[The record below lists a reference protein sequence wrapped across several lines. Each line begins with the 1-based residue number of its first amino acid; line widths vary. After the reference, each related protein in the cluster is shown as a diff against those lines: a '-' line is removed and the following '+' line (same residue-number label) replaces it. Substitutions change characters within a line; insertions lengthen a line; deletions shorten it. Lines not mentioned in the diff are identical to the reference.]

1 MDQAKRLR
9 DLIKQRNVTPQL
21 ELVQSN
27 MRIISVTS
35 GKGGVGKTNFALN
48 LGIHISKAG
57 QRVIIVDADF
67 GFANVEVL
75 LGVSPKYSF
84 KEVLNGQVTV
94 EEALTKGPAG
104 IRFLSG
110 GSGLTQI
117 SDVSDA
123 QMAMLL
129 SGFQQL
135 GELADILIIDTGAG
149 MSKAVTN
156 FLKAS
161 HEIIVVTT
169 SDPTAIADAYSVMK
183 AIAEGNEDPPAIK
196 IVINRVENFKE
207 GQDVYTRLHRV
218 CTRFLKLK
226 PEHLGS
232 IPYDKFLVRSVKSQE
247 PVAILYPNSESSRSI
262 ETISK
267 RLLHD
272 VASTPENSGLKQFLN
287 RWVGFMKS

>member
-9 DLIKQRNVTPQL
+9 DLVKQRGVSPQV
-21 ELVQSN
+21 ELSKSS

-48 LGIHISKAG
+48 LAIHLSKAG

-75 LGVSPKYSF
+75 LGLSPRYSF
-84 KEVLNGQVTV
+84 KEVLSGQVSV
-94 EEALTKGPAG
+94 ADALTKGPAG
-104 IRFLSG
+104 LRFISG
-110 GSGLTQI
+110 GSGLTQM
-117 SDVSDA
+117 SDVSDG
-123 QMAMLL
+123 QMGILL

-135 GELADILIIDTGAG
+135 AELADILIIDTGAG

-156 FLKAS
+156 FLKSS

-183 AIAEGNEDPPAIK
+183 AIAEGNENPPTIK

-207 GQDVYTRLHRV
+207 GQDVYSRLYRV

-247 PVAILYPNSESSRSI
+247 PVAILYPNSESSRCI
-262 ETISK
+262 EAISK
-267 RLLHD
+267 RLLHNAAPPD
-272 VASTPENSGLKQFLN
+272 ESGLKQFLN
-287 RWVGFMKS
+287 RWVGFMKSQ